1 MQRYEKYQQIKSKM
15 NIYKF
20 VKMSKFVILKDFM
33 LWDICDIYFYLR

>member
-20 VKMSKFVILKDFM
+20 VKISKFVILKDFM

>member
-1 MQRYEKYQQIKSKM
+1 MQRYEKYKQIKSKM

-33 LWDICDIYFYLR
+33 LWAIYDIYF